1 MLDHCCLALLKRLSD
16 TQPCLR
22 ALHSITGHQQ
32 AVLEHLHARRWP
44 TEAVAEDEDVVMELL
59 AVAQAEEA
67 PSQPAAEE
75 ETVAVEEETVAAVVT
90 AVAATVA
97 EEIVA
102 VGTVEV
108 AIGAEAAVTGVAA
121 AADGHLRKSTRLP
134 PEESP
139 SRIPRS
145 RPSRRLAKR
154 PGNLLSSP

>member
-22 ALHSITGHQQ
+22 ALHSITAHQQ
-32 AVLEHLHARRWP
+32 AVLDHLHARRWP
-44 TEAVAEDEDVVMELL
+44 TEAVAEDVDVVMELL

-97 EEIVA
+97 EIA
-102 VGTVEV
+102 VVDTVEV
-108 AIGAEAAVTGVAA
+108 AIGAEVAVTEVAA

-154 PGNLLSSP
+154 PANLLSSP